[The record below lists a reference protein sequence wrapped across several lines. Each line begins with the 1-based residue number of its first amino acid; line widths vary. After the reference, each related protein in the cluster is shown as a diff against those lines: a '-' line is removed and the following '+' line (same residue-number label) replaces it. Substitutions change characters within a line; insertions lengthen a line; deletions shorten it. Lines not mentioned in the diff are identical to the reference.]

1 MAMLN
6 NQMEILHFSS
16 LHGDF
21 SVENKT
27 SMNRMNRTAFWLAG
41 GSSHLASSLVHR
53 QIAGLVALLP
63 YAEFTGVN

>member
-6 NQMEILHFSS
+6 NQMEILRFSS
-16 LHGDF
+16 IT